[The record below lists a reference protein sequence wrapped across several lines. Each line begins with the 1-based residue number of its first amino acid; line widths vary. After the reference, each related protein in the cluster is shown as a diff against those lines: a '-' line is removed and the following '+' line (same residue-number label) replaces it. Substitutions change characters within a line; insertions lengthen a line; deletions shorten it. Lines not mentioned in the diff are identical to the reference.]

1 MHQSRTER
9 PVVLIVEDEFL
20 IRMAAAEAI
29 GEAGFEVIE
38 AANAD
43 EAITI
48 LEARQDIR
56 VIFTDIKM
64 PGSMDGMR
72 LAHAVRH
79 RWPPI
84 RIMATSGHY
93 DIEEAGLPLGSI
105 FFRKPYSPHDI
116 ACTLNALTAA

>member
-1 MHQSRTER
+1 MHQSPTER
-9 PVVLIVEDEFL
+9 SVVLIVEDEFL

-29 GEAGFEVIE
+29 GEAGFEVIQ

-43 EAITI
+43 EAISL
-48 LEARQDIR
+48 LEARQDVR
-56 VIFTDIKM
+56 VVFTDIKM

-84 RIMATSGHY
+84 RIIATSGHY
-93 DIEEAGLPLGSI
+93 DIDEARLPLGSI

-116 ACTLNALTAA
+116 ARTLNALTAA

>member
-1 MHQSRTER
+1 MHQSTTGR

-29 GEAGFEVIE
+29 AAAGFEVIE

-43 EAITI
+43 EAIKI

-56 VIFTDIKM
+56 VVFTDIKM

-84 RIMATSGHY
+84 RIIATSGHY
-93 DIEEAGLPLGSI
+93 DIEEERLPLGSI
-105 FFRKPYSPHDI
+105 FFRKPYSPDDI
-116 ACTLNALTAA
+116 AWTLNALIAA